1 VQQVPVEEVDAG
13 FYHVRTDRYARP
25 ERLLDRAEI
34 EALLAGPS

>member
-1 VQQVPVEEVDAG
+1 
-13 FYHVRTDRYARP
+13 VRTDRYARP